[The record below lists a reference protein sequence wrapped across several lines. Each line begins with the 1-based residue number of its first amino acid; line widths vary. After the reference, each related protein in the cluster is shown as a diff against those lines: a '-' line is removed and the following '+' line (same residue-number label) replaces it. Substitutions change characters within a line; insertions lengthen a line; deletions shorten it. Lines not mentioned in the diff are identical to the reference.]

1 MINMNLLIYL
11 FKDLYKQY
19 RSKNIWTLVP
29 YYMFKLIQGCVRVLL
44 FMDSLKC
51 AHKVLVVSKHEFRE
65 KLEFSLDEMPFLKKA

>member
-29 YYMFKLIQGCVRVLL
+29 YYMFKLMQGCVRVLL

-51 AHKVLVVSKHEFRE
+51 AHK
-65 KLEFSLDEMPFLKKA
+65 EFSSLQTWISREIGIFFGWNAFP